1 MSVEVVRLLL
11 RVGASEAEVEDA
23 LSRAL
28 GAGQSVA
35 RALAEST
42 EGLKARFDRELARM
56 EAPSIEMVRPE
67 AEQLALLPPGL
78 ADRLG
83 VVPVRRDA
91 RTGRV
96 DVAVLDPIDPHVAS
110 ELEFHLGSKVR
121 LLRAEPE
128 VLQTALSSAGTPRTP
143 SGPPLPLV
151 RKVTSGDLSRPS
163 LAARAAEPTRT
174 SERPIGPDEVEP
186 ADAPPASEPVL
197 SLSRPKPAPG
207 AAATPSPAPASSA
220 APAPAAEPA
229 PAAHEPLLPLEE
241 VRATFDRTRT
251 PDDVVAALLLG
262 LAPAQAVVLAVRS
275 NAYVGRA
282 GSPELSQVAVR
293 QIQIPASQPS
303 VVQTATRAGFYLG
316 ALPHTP
322 PHDALRLLFG
332 NTEEEMYVV
341 AVSASGHPSLVALCE
356 PSALGGSLD
365 ATRRCDALASQ
376 AGAALERI
384 LMNRKRGG

>member
-35 RALAEST
+35 RALAEGT

-56 EAPSIEMVRPE
+56 EAPSLEMVRPE
-67 AEQLALLPPGL
+67 VEQLALLPPGL

-96 DVAVLDPIDPHVAS
+96 DVAVLDPIDPHLAA

-121 LLRAEPE
+121 MLRAEPE
-128 VLQTALSSAGTPRTP
+128 ALQAALSNAGTPRTP

-151 RKVTSGDLSRPS
+151 RKVLGRPS
-163 LAARAAEPTRT
+163 DTPL
-174 SERPIGPDEVEP
+174 GPDEVQP
-186 ADAPPASEPVL
+186 AAGPPSEPVL
-197 SLSRPKPAPG
+197 SLSRPKPAS
-207 AAATPSPAPASSA
+207 TPE
-220 APAPAAEPA
+220 PAPAAVSAPA
-229 PAAHEPLLPLEE
+229 PVAHEPLLPIEE
-241 VRATFDRTRT
+241 VRATFERTRT

-293 QIQIPASQPS
+293 QIQIPTSQPS
-303 VVQTATRAGFYLG
+303 VVQTATRSGFYLG
-316 ALPHTP
+316 ALPHTL
-322 PHDALRLLFG
+322 PHVALRSLFG
-332 NTEEEMYVV
+332 STEEEMYVV
-341 AVSASGHPSLVALCE
+341 AVSASGHPSLVVICD
-356 PSALGGSLD
+356 PTALGGSLD
-365 ATRRCDALASQ
+365 ATRRADSLASQ

-384 LMNRKRGG
+384 LISRKRGG

>member
-1 MSVEVVRLLL
+1 MSVEVVSLLL

-35 RALAEST
+35 RALADST

-83 VVPVRRDA
+83 VVPVRRDV

-96 DVAVLDPIDPHVAS
+96 DVAVLDPIDPHVAA

-128 VLQTALSSAGTPRTP
+128 VLQTALSSAGMPRTP

-151 RKVTSGDLSRPS
+151 RKVMTGELSRSSVSARPS
-163 LAARAAEPTRT
+163 EEMRISDVPL
-174 SERPIGPDEVEP
+174 GPDEVQP
-186 ADAPPASEPVL
+186 ADAPPPSEPVL
-197 SLSRPKPAPG
+197 SLSRPKPA
-207 AAATPSPAPASSA
+207 AAAAPEA
-220 APAPAAEPA
+220 APVAAAAPLAGPGT
-229 PAAHEPLLPLEE
+229 HEPLLPLEE

-262 LAPAQAVVLAVRS
+262 LAPAPAVVLAVRS

-293 QIQIPASQPS
+293 QIQIPTSQPS
-303 VVQTATRAGFYLG
+303 VVQTAARAGFYLG

-322 PHDALRLLFG
+322 PHDALRSLFG
-332 NTEEEMYVV
+332 GTEEEMYVA
-341 AVSASGHPSLVALCE
+341 AVSASGHPSLVLLCD
-356 PSALGGSLD
+356 PTALGGSLD
-365 ATRRCDALASQ
+365 ATRRADTLASQ

-384 LMNRKRGG
+384 LLNRKRGG

>member
-1 MSVEVVRLLL
+1 VSVEVVRLLL

-35 RALAEST
+35 RALAEGT
-42 EGLKARFDRELARM
+42 EGLKARFDRELARI

-96 DVAVLDPIDPHVAS
+96 DVAVLDPIDPHVSA

-128 VLQTALSSAGTPRTP
+128 ALQTALSTGGAPRTP

-151 RKVTSGDLSRPS
+151 RKVVTGELSRVSVAAGAPEVTRPS
-163 LAARAAEPTRT
+163 DVPL
-174 SERPIGPDEVEP
+174 GPDEVQPAEP
-186 ADAPPASEPVL
+186 PRPSEPVL
-197 SLSRPKPAPG
+197 SLSRPKV
-207 AAATPSPAPASSA
+207 
-220 APAPAAEPA
+220 APAPAAAPEPA
-229 PAAHEPLLPLEE
+229 PTGHEPLLPLEE

-262 LAPAQAVVLAVRS
+262 LAPAQGVVLAVRS

-293 QIQIPASQPS
+293 QIQIPTSQPS

-322 PHDALRLLFG
+322 PHAALRALFG
-332 NTEEEMYVV
+332 GTEQEMYVV
-341 AVSASGHPSLVALCE
+341 AVTASGHPSLVVLCD
-356 PSALGGSLD
+356 PAALGGSLD
-365 ATRRCDALASQ
+365 ATRRADTLASQ

-384 LMNRKRGG
+384 LLSRKRGG

>member
-11 RVGASEAEVEDA
+11 RVGASEAEIEDA

-35 RALAEST
+35 RALAWGT
-42 EGLKARFDRELARM
+42 EGLKERFDRELSRM

-67 AEQLALLPPGL
+67 PDQLALLPAGL
-78 ADRLG
+78 SDRLG

-96 DVAVLDPIDPHVAS
+96 DVAVLDPLDPHLSA

-121 LLRAEPE
+121 LLRAELE
-128 VLQTALSSAGTPRTP
+128 VLQNALAGASSPRAP

-151 RKVTSGDLSRPS
+151 RKVV
-163 LAARAAEPTRT
+163 T
-174 SERPIGPDEVEP
+174 SELPQSD
-186 ADAPPASEPVL
+186 PPPPSEPVL
-197 SLSRPKPAPG
+197 SLSRAKPLAPAVSVPAPVV
-207 AAATPSPAPASSA
+207 
-220 APAPAAEPA
+220 AEPS
-229 PAAHEPLLPLEE
+229 LPLEA
-241 VRATFDRTRT
+241 VRETFDRTRT

-262 LAPAQAVVLAVRS
+262 LAPARAVVLAVRS

-293 QIQIPASQPS
+293 QVTIPASQPS

-322 PHDALRLLFG
+322 AHAELRALFG
-332 NTEEEMYVV
+332 STEEEMYVV
-341 AVSASGHPSLVALCE
+341 AVTASGHPSLVTVCD

-365 ATRRCDALASQ
+365 ATRRADTLAVQ

-384 LMNRKRGG
+384 LLSRKRGG

>member
-28 GAGQSVA
+28 AAGQSVA
-35 RALAEST
+35 RALAGGV
-42 EGLKARFDRELARM
+42 EGLKERFDRELERI
-56 EAPSIEMVRPE
+56 EAPSIEIVRPE
-67 AEQLALLPPGL
+67 AEQLALLPAGF
-78 ADRLG
+78 AERLG

-96 DVAVLDPIDPHVAS
+96 DVAVLDPLDPHLSA

-128 VLQTALSSAGTPRTP
+128 ALQSALAGSSSARTP

-151 RKVTSGDLSRPS
+151 RKAITGELPRMTDVSRP
-163 LAARAAEPTRT
+163 P
-174 SERPIGPDEVEP
+174 EP
-186 ADAPPASEPVL
+186 AFHSDLPSPSEPPPPSEPVL
-197 SLSRPKPAPG
+197 SLSRPKPAPAQG
-207 AAATPSPAPASSA
+207 PSPAPVAVSA
-220 APAPAAEPA
+220 PPSESQQ
-229 PAAHEPLLPLEE
+229 PLLPLDE
-241 VRATFDRTRT
+241 VRATFERTRT

-262 LAPAQAVVLAVRS
+262 LAPARAVVLAVRS

-293 QIQIPASQPS
+293 QVTIPTSQPS
-303 VVQTATRAGFYLG
+303 VVQTAARSGFYLG

-322 PHDALRLLFG
+322 AHEALRALFG
-332 NTEEEMYVV
+332 EGDEETYVV
-341 AVSASGHPSLVALCE
+341 AVSASGHPSLVVVCD

-365 ATRRCDALASQ
+365 ATRRADALVVQ

-384 LMNRKRGG
+384 LLSRKRGG

>member
-1 MSVEVVRLLL
+1 VSVEVVSLLL

-42 EGLKARFDRELARM
+42 EGLKARLERELARM

-83 VVPVRRDA
+83 VVPVRRDV

-96 DVAVLDPIDPHVAS
+96 DVAVLDPIDPHVAA

-128 VLQTALSSAGTPRTP
+128 VLQMALSNAGMPRAP

-151 RKVTSGDLSRPS
+151 RKVVPGDPSRPS
-163 LAARAAEPTRT
+163 LSARPLEGMRISDVPL
-174 SERPIGPDEVEP
+174 GPDEVEP
-186 ADAPPASEPVL
+186 AEAPRPSEPVL
-197 SLSRPKPAPG
+197 SLSRPKASVAAAPESAPVAAAAPG
-207 AAATPSPAPASSA
+207 T
-220 APAPAAEPA
+220 
-229 PAAHEPLLPLEE
+229 HEPLLPLEE
-241 VRATFDRTRT
+241 VRSTFERTRT

-293 QIQIPASQPS
+293 QIQIPTSQPS
-303 VVQTATRAGFYLG
+303 VVQTAARAGFYLG

-322 PHDALRLLFG
+322 PHDALRSLFG
-332 NTEEEMYVV
+332 GTEEEMYVA
-341 AVSASGHPSLVALCE
+341 AVSASGHPSLVVLCD
-356 PSALGGSLD
+356 PTALGGSLD
-365 ATRRCDALASQ
+365 ATRRADTLASQ

-384 LMNRKRGG
+384 LLNRKRGG

>member
-1 MSVEVVRLLL
+1 VSVEVVRLLL

-96 DVAVLDPIDPHVAS
+96 DVAVLDPIDPHLAS

-128 VLQTALSSAGTPRTP
+128 VLQTALSGAGTPRTP

-151 RKVTSGDLSRPS
+151 RKVGTGELSRPS
-163 LAARAAEPTRT
+163 LSARAPEPTRAAD
-174 SERPIGPDEVEP
+174 RPLGPDEVEP
-186 ADAPPASEPVL
+186 ADAPPPSEPVL
-197 SLSRPKPAPG
+197 SLSRPKPSVGSP
-207 AAATPSPAPASSA
+207 ATPRP
-220 APAPAAEPA
+220 APAPALEATSA
-229 PAAHEPLLPLEE
+229 PHEPLLPLEE

-293 QIQIPASQPS
+293 QIQIPTSQPS

-322 PHDALRLLFG
+322 PHDALRSLFG
-332 NTEEEMYVV
+332 GTEAEMYVV
-341 AVSASGHPSLVALCE
+341 AVTASGHPSLVVLCE
-356 PSALGGSLD
+356 PTALGGSLD
-365 ATRRCDALASQ
+365 ATRRCDNLASQ

-384 LMNRKRGG
+384 LLSRKRGG

>member
-1 MSVEVVRLLL
+1 VSVEVVRLLL

-28 GAGQSVA
+28 SAGQSVA
-35 RALAEST
+35 RALAEGT

-67 AEQLALLPPGL
+67 TEQLALLPAGL

-83 VVPVRRDA
+83 VVPVRRDT

-96 DVAVLDPIDPHVAS
+96 DVAVLDPIDPHLAA

-128 VLQTALSSAGTPRTP
+128 VLQTALAGAGTPRTP

-151 RKVTSGDLSRPS
+151 RKVLTGELSRPS
-163 LAARAAEPTRT
+163 MAAGAKPPDATLGSDAPLTA
-174 SERPIGPDEVEP
+174 DEVQP
-186 ADAPPASEPVL
+186 AEAPPPSEPVL
-197 SLSRPKPAPG
+197 SLSRPKASSAATSTPEPAPV
-207 AAATPSPAPASSA
+207 ASPAPAA
-220 APAPAAEPA
+220 APS
-229 PAAHEPLLPLEE
+229 AHEPLLPLEE

-293 QIQIPASQPS
+293 QIQIPTSQPS

-322 PHDALRLLFG
+322 THDGLRSLFG
-332 NTEEEMYVV
+332 GSEEEMYVV
-341 AVSASGHPSLVALCE
+341 VVSASGHPSLVVLCD
-356 PSALGGSLD
+356 PTALGGSLD
-365 ATRRCDALASQ
+365 TTRRADTLASQ

-384 LMNRKRGG
+384 LISRKRGS